1 MPRKDSAMLAEI
13 KSWGKDP
20 ENRMKKRERPKWNP
34 TNRADVVRDR
44 LAELKKVEIK
54 KNKEKSMLK
63 GKGLDADGMITFDME
78 ECRKFLNKVD
88 KRAAASELYNGF
100 DTLHP
105 AKISSTAYWQRWM
118 VCTPPENVD
127 RPVRL
132 STETSKKEMAK
143 KKLNRVV
150 KGLKRTML
158 LSAFKHVGAEEED
171 DDNGI
176 GGLFA
181 NVEYDD
187 DVGNLKNKGDD
198 DDDDDVDHSKTK
210 KKRK

>member
-1 MPRKDSAMLAEI
+1 MEPNK
-13 KSWGKDP
+13 
-20 ENRMKKRERPKWNP
+20 PK
-34 TNRADVVRDR
+34 DVVRDR

-132 STETSKKEMAK
+132 STETSKKEMTK

-158 LSAFKHVGAEEED
+158 LSAFKHVGAEE

-181 NVEYDD
+181 NGEYDD
-187 DVGNLKNKGDD
+187 DVGNLNKGDD
-198 DDDDDVDHSKTK
+198 DDGGGDDVDHSKK